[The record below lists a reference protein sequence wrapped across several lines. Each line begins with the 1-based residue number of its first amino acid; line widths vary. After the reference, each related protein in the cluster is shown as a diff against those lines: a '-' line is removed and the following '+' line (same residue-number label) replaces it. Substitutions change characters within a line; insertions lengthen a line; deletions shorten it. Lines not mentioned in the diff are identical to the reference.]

1 MTYAKTEGVGC
12 YNQPMSSSVC
22 GATNGA
28 YSWIY
33 NTNKLE
39 NDSSYQWTWL
49 LSPYSSSALSVFY
62 GDSSSL
68 GSLDNFSALY
78 DGGGRP
84 VVYLKSDIKID
95 GGTGE
100 EGSPYV
106 LK

>member
-1 MTYAKTEGVGC
+1 
-12 YNQPMSSSVC
+12 MSSSVC
-22 GATNGA
+22 GATNGV

-39 NDSSYQWTWL
+39 NGSSYQWTWL
-49 LSPYSSSALSVFY
+49 LSPGSSYADDVFD
-62 GDSSSL
+62 GNSSY
-68 GSLDNFSALY
+68 LDDFYYAHTT
-78 DGGGRP
+78 GGGRP